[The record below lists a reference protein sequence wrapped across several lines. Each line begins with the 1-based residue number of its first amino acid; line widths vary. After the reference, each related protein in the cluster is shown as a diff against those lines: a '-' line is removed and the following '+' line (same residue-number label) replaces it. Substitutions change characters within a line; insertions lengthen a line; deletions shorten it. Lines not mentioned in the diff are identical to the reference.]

1 MIHFF
6 VSWLALAALTADFD
20 VVSTD
25 SVIRLRRGAG
35 ALRLIFRNNSPVSFS
50 QLKLVTQTV
59 EGLDLAIQPSSIMH
73 CRPAQRCVFLVQANA
88 QSDLG
93 EERFF
98 ISTKLVDGHKNEL
111 YQMRLGVM
119 PNYRDGR
126 EKWMDAGT
134 INITGGTKGSKLAIL
149 VMLGLLPVLLLLV
162 LGRIFKRKA
171 QRPD

>member
-6 VSWLALAALTADFD
+6 VSWLALAALIADFD
-20 VVSTD
+20 VVTTD

-35 ALRLIFRNNSPVSFS
+35 AIRLVFRNNSPISFS
-50 QLKLVTQTV
+50 QLTLVTQAV
-59 EGLDLAIQPSSIMH
+59 EGLDLVIQPTSIMH

-98 ISTKLVDGHKNEL
+98 ISTKLVDGHKNVL
-111 YQMRLGVM
+111 YQMSLGVM
-119 PNYRDGR
+119 PNYRDNR

-134 INITGGTKGSKLAIL
+134 INITGGTERLKTGHSGHAGPPACTSAI
-149 VMLGLLPVLLLLV
+149 GP
-162 LGRIFKRKA
+162 G
-171 QRPD
+171 